1 MLESAA
7 QVIWAYEE
15 NASVRLVF
23 SGVFWGCSL
32 FDCFCVLFW
41 SSEVWQFFLLKI
53 HSFSEV
59 QNRWEGNVYTLDWS
73 QSGSLV
79 ESTLALPGG
88 FVIYFLIGGFGK
100 NICTGVSST
109 LTCWERLSFL
119 VGFHH

>member
-1 MLESAA
+1 MF
-7 QVIWAYEE
+7 VWFF
-15 NASVRLVF
+15 RVF
-23 SGVFWGCSL
+23 SG
-32 FDCFCVLFW
+32 DVLF
-41 SSEVWQFFLLKI
+41 SIAFAYCFGPVKCGNFFLLKI